1 MREAGHG
8 AARCGTLP
16 ESKLHLPPAMDLPAY
31 LRIQAHANALSNHRL
46 AQALLH
52 LDGAAWQARRTS
64 FFPSLAQTLNHV
76 LAVDGYYIGALFGE
90 PRLRE
95 AYAAFQ
101 PCASAAEWLRRQRD
115 SDLRLV
121 AFCNALDAAAVDAW
135 VDMPRGDHVQR
146 DRAGHVLAHL
156 FNHQTHHR
164 GQAHAMLAGSDV
176 APPQLD
182 EFMMPS
188 EAHLRRADMQA
199 LGWDEA
205 AVYATG
211 PEPPPA

>member
-1 MREAGHG
+1 MKR
-8 AARCGTLP
+8 TLH
-16 ESKLHLPPAMDLPAY
+16 SNAMDLSTY

-46 AQALLH
+46 GQALLQ
-52 LDGAAWQARRTS
+52 LDAAAWQAPRTS
-64 FFPSLAQTLNHV
+64 FFPSLARTLNHV
-76 LAVDGYYIGALFGE
+76 LAVDHYYIGALHGE

-95 AYAAFQ
+95 NFAAFQ
-101 PCASAAEWLRRQRD
+101 PCASAAEWLRRQRE

-121 AFCNALDAAAVDAW
+121 ACCNALDAAAIDAW
-135 VDMPRGDHVQR
+135 VDLPRADHVQR

-164 GQAHAMLAGSDV
+164 GQAHAMLAGSAV

-188 EAHLRRADMQA
+188 EAHLRRADLQA

-205 AVYATG
+205 VVYAVG
-211 PEPPPA
+211 PQSPTA

>member
-1 MREAGHG
+1 
-8 AARCGTLP
+8 
-16 ESKLHLPPAMDLPAY
+16 MDLSAY

-46 AQALLH
+46 GRALLA
-52 LDGAAWQARRTS
+52 LDQAAWEAPRTG
-64 FFPSLAQTLNHV
+64 FFPSLAQTLNHI
-76 LAVDGYYIGALFGE
+76 LAVDHYYIGALYCE
-90 PRLRE
+90 PGLRE
-95 AYAAFQ
+95 GYAAFQ
-101 PCASAAEWLRRQRD
+101 PCAHAAEWVRRQHD

-121 AFCNALDAAAVDAW
+121 AFCAALDAAAIGAW
-135 VDMPRGDHVQR
+135 VDMPRSDHVQR

-164 GQAHAMLAGSDV
+164 GQAHAMMAGTALAL
-176 APPQLD
+176 PQLD

-205 AVYATG
+205 AVYAR
-211 PEPPPA
+211 EP

>member
-1 MREAGHG
+1 MKR
-8 AARCGTLP
+8 TLQ
-16 ESKLHLPPAMDLPAY
+16 STAMDLSTY

-46 AQALLH
+46 GQALLQ
-52 LDGAAWQARRTS
+52 LDAAAWQAPRTG
-64 FFPSLAQTLNHV
+64 FFPSLAGTLNHI
-76 LAVDGYYIGALFGE
+76 LAVDQYYIGALHGE

-95 AYAAFQ
+95 NYAAFQ
-101 PCASAAEWLRRQRD
+101 PCAGAAEWLRRQRE

-121 AFCNALDAAAVDAW
+121 AWCNALDAAAIAAW
-135 VDMPRGDHVQR
+135 VDMPRADHVQR

-156 FNHQTHHR
+156 FSHQTHHR
-164 GQAHAMLAGSDV
+164 GQAHAMLAGSAV

-188 EAHLRRADMQA
+188 EAHLRRADLQA

-205 AVYATG
+205 AVYAID
-211 PEPPPA
+211 PQAPPA